1 MESNIKFIPL
11 GTIKNSW
18 FFLSFQLLRDVTIT
32 CKHFD
37 VYNTAFM
44 LYSLY
49 SCSYSTP
56 SKIFNKSFWAFFCF
70 FYVLHLSSH
79 FGLFGRFPTRRFKL
93 GLAFLI
99 LGRKNFCPK
108 VQTCRNAQNAAFGK
122 ITRDNF
128 HLEQSLGMTL
138 HFFYFM
144 VNSMISKA
152 GRSSFHRLS

>member
-1 MESNIKFIPL
+1 MGFFYLFSALKRCNHHLQTFTTRHSCFTVCTHVRTRPL
-11 GTIKNSW
+11 QKSSIN
-18 FFLSFQLLRDVTIT
+18 
-32 CKHFD
+32 HFGPF
-37 VYNTAFM
+37 Y
-44 LYSLY
+44 
-49 SCSYSTP
+49 
-56 SKIFNKSFWAFFCF
+56 CF
-70 FYVLHLSSH
+70 FDVLHLSSH

-128 HLEQSLGMTL
+128 HLELSLGMTL

-152 GRSSFHRLS
+152 GRSSSYRLS